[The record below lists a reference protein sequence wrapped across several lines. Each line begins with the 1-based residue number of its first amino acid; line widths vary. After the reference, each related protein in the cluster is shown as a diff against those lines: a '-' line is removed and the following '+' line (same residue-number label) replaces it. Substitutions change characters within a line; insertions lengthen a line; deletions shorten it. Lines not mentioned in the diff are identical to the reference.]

1 MNKYQAK
8 EHIDRHL
15 QDGDDLIGFFQAVR
29 PPYLWLVLLIGPLF
43 VLSMRIYV
51 LAVTERGIAFHRLSM
66 IGKFKGYDFFEY
78 SEIESVKI
86 GKGILQRPM
95 KFKFKNGRKL
105 TVKAQLKGVEKVA
118 KLSPEVQRHIEQ
130 NIPLAQ

>member
-8 EHIDRHL
+8 EYIDTHL
-15 QDGDDLIGFFQAVR
+15 EGDDVLIGFFQAVR
-29 PPYLWLVLLIGPLF
+29 PPYLWLALLVGPLF
-43 VLSMRIYV
+43 VLSMRIYF

-66 IGKFKGYDFFEY
+66 FGKFKDYDFFEY

-86 GKGILQRPM
+86 GKGMLQRPM
-95 KFKFKNGRKL
+95 EFKFKNDRKL
-105 TVKAQLKGVEKVA
+105 MVKAQLKGVAKVA

-130 NIPLAQ
+130 NISLAR